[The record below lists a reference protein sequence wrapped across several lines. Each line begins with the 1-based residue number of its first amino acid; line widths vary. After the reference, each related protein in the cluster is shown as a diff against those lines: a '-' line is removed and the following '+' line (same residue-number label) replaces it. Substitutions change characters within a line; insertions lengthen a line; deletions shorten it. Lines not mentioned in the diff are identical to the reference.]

1 MKALRPDPYEP
12 PWSRRSGA
20 GWFDKSVFAGGVL
33 AVVGVLSHRW
43 ALVGA
48 GVAMTLAFGWVV
60 LRRLEGR
67 MTPRGV
73 AWLLILNSV
82 LAVGGLI
89 FIIGN
94 RGILG
99 VGAICAAVFIGPWVA
114 SSVTGVA
121 R

>member
-1 MKALRPDPYEP
+1 
-12 PWSRRSGA
+12 
-20 GWFDKSVFAGGVL
+20 
-33 AVVGVLSHRW
+33 
-43 ALVGA
+43 
-48 GVAMTLAFGWVV
+48 
-60 LRRLEGR
+60 

>member
-12 PWSRRSGA
+12 PWFRRSGA
-20 GWFDKSVFAGGVL
+20 GWFDRAVFGGGVL

-67 MTPRGV
+67 ITARGV

-89 FIIGN
+89 FILGS
-94 RGILG
+94 RGMLG
-99 VGAICAAVFIGPWVA
+99 VGAIFAAVFIGPWVA
-114 SSVTGVA
+114 SAVTGVA